1 MIDFAIIVLVV
12 MGAFSALAGLVGR
25 DMREGVHKRDAVA
38 DLFMGPRA
46 SST

>member
-1 MIDFAIIVLVV
+1 MIDIAIVVLAVV
-12 MGAFSALAGLVGR
+12 GAFAALAGLVGR
-25 DMREGVHKRDAVA
+25 DMREDVRKRDAVA

>member
-12 MGAFSALAGLVGR
+12 VGAFSALAGLIGR

-46 SST
+46 SSN